1 MIKSFPHMSF
11 GTSLFPNSSEQI
23 AYAYWQSNGN
33 CVENNHL
40 ENCKI

>member
-11 GTSLFPNSSEQI
+11 GTSLFPNSEQI
-23 AYAYWQSNGN
+23 AYAYWQNNGN

>member
-1 MIKSFPHMSF
+1 MIKSFTYMSF
-11 GTSLFPNSSEQI
+11 GTSLFPNSEQI
-23 AYAYWQSNGN
+23 AYAYWQNKGN

>member
-1 MIKSFPHMSF
+1 MIKGFPHMSF
-11 GTSLFPNSSEQI
+11 GTSLFTNSEQI
-23 AYAYWQSNGN
+23 AYAYWQSKGN

>member
-1 MIKSFPHMSF
+1 MSF
-11 GTSLFPNSSEQI
+11 GTSLFPNSEQI
-23 AYAYWQSNGN
+23 AYAYAYWQSNGN